1 MEYIISLTKRLYGLR
16 HGKAGPWPPVLL
28 KSVHSVYAAFFRV
41 SLTHVSCHVRLPPGR
56 GLLRPVCQE
65 AEPDREEGV
74 AADEAEK
81 LVSLDGGVAV
91 GVMQGEGRLHL
102 VRVAV
107 GRGLGLG
114 LGFLGWAL
122 GFQGR
127 LHELLDESICR
138 ELRGAAVVEGGARK
152 RRGRCT

>member
-1 MEYIISLTKRLYGLR
+1 MA
-16 HGKAGPWPPVLL
+16 AGTLNTAL
-28 KSVHSVYAAFFRV
+28 KSVATALLMS
-41 SLTHVSCHVRLPPGR
+41 HVSCHVRLPPGR

-81 LVSLDGGVAV
+81 LVGLDGGVAV
-91 GVMQGEGRLHL
+91 GVVQGEGRLHL

-138 ELRGAAVVEGGARK
+138 ELRGAAVVEGGARH
-152 RRGRCT
+152 RDRGGADGGREGDPDGAIWLLFE